1 MLVFLQKVA
10 TKFRKG
16 ACTNCGAI
24 THKKIDCLEK
34 PRKIGAKWT
43 GRDFAPDEH
52 IPVSAIFILS
62 HILFKYLVFSVR
74 YFHSFLVQT
83 VSDLI
88 QIKLIKTSN
97 CPISVRELLLICWK
111 M

>member
-1 MLVFLQKVA
+1 MA

-52 IPVSAIFILS
+52 IPVSAISI
-62 HILFKYLVFSVR
+62 
-74 YFHSFLVQT
+74 SFL
-83 VSDLI
+83 
-88 QIKLIKTSN
+88 QIF
-97 CPISVRELLLICWK
+97 CR
-111 M
+111 